1 MGRAVITGDR
11 QLERALTRLADKSA
25 DRVASAAIRGGLG
38 EIRKAQRKA
47 APVGETKALKESIGS
62 RFEKK
67 RGRSP
72 KVTAKA
78 GINVGKRKAG
88 RTVAPHAHLVG
99 LGTGERFLK
108 SGKSVGRMP
117 ANNFISVATLASQS
131 KQKAAMSR
139 RAARALEREAQKARK
154 R

>member
-1 MGRAVITGDR
+1 MARQVITGDR

-25 DRVASAAIRGGLG
+25 DRVASAAVRGGLG
-38 EIRKAQRKA
+38 ELRKAQRKL
-47 APVGETKALKESIGS
+47 APVGETGALKKSIGS

-72 KVTAKA
+72 LVTAKA
-78 GINVGKRKAG
+78 GINVGKRKSG
-88 RTVAPHAHLVG
+88 STVAPHSHLVG

-117 ANNFISVATLASQS
+117 ANNFISVATLSSQS
-131 KQKAAMSR
+131 KQQAAMSR
-139 RAARALEREAQKARK
+139 RAARALEREAQKAK
-154 R
+154 KG